1 MKWMKFISAP
11 PQQNLLSL
19 LAAYYATNRPKE
31 TRILDFG
38 SEYAFRYQPTY
49 EEAVSFIPQYKT
61 VTPVTAE

>member
-1 MKWMKFISAP
+1 MTLLP
-11 PQQNLLSL
+11 PPMLLEAVFGAL
-19 LAAYYATNRPKE
+19 YTFDLPKE